1 MERSRRA
8 VRCAE
13 GKESRMS
20 IRAWVP
26 AVAGLLLL
34 SEFTAARAQPAV
46 PVRPR
51 SSPFGNILG
60 SGFGG
65 SPYLQQQ
72 QQRLQQSQQYQLGQQ
87 QGSVL
92 APNSLYYNSQFGG
105 PYLNSSGALPQFL
118 PGASQLIDPTQLQQT
133 GVVGSFNTTNN
144 YFSPNLG
151 HWYPGGYRGGQGV
164 LAGGGGIGGG
174 IGGGFA
180 LGGGRGAGGPNGG
193 LTGGMRGGPAAL
205 LNSGFMAGATMNQFR
220 R

>member
-1 MERSRRA
+1 MK
-8 VRCAE
+8 V
-13 GKESRMS
+13 
-20 IRAWVP
+20 RAWVP
-26 AVAGLLLL
+26 AIAGVLLV
-34 SEFTAARAQPAV
+34 SEFTAAHAQPPV

-72 QQRLQQSQQYQLGQQ
+72 QQRLQQSQQFQTNQ

-105 PYLNSSGALPQFL
+105 PYLNSSGALPQVL

-133 GVVGSFNTTNN
+133 GVVGTFNTTGR
-144 YFSPNLG
+144 YFGGNLG

-164 LAGGGGIGGG
+164 TAGTLGGGGAPLAI
-174 IGGGFA
+174 
-180 LGGGRGAGGPNGG
+180 GGGRGAVGMNGG
-193 LTGGMRGGPAAL
+193 SRGGPAAL

>member
-1 MERSRRA
+1 MTF
-8 VRCAE
+8 
-13 GKESRMS
+13 
-20 IRAWVP
+20 RAWVP
-26 AVAGLLLL
+26 AMAGVLLL
-34 SEFTAARAQPAV
+34 SEFTAAHAQPTV

-72 QQRLQQSQQYQLGQQ
+72 QQRLQQSQQFQQNQ

-92 APNSLYYNSQFGG
+92 APNSLYYNNQFGG
-105 PYLNSSGALPQFL
+105 PYLNASGALPQFL
-118 PGASQLIDPTQLQQT
+118 PGAYQLIDPSQLQQT
-133 GVVGSFNTTNN
+133 GVVGSFNTTGR
-144 YFSPNLG
+144 YFGGNLG

-164 LAGGGGIGGG
+164 TAGTVGGGGGGG
-174 IGGGFA
+174 LVI
-180 LGGGRGAGGPNGG
+180 GGGRGAGGFGQSGG
-193 LTGGMRGGPAAL
+193 LTGGTRGGPAAL